1 MSSNDL
7 FSNKP
12 LNILK
17 ASLPYVPSTM
27 QKVISYYIKIEEFNI
42 MRNSFNTSPD
52 DLLSACDNGSDNNHK
67 NNPIELINAVKPYL
81 NSEEK
86 NLIDMFMNMVS
97 AFNMYNTYKS
107 LNLPALRPESFN
119 FNNPD
124 GTLYNSGNKPNT
136 SDIDDGGFVN
146 GPDYDNDN
154 ISHADNLENVSNK
167 NIINASYNGNN
178 MNNSSDSNI
187 SNTINNN
194 FNKNMNNTPDNSNNK
209 QGNSSPNNIPA
220 NIDIDA
226 LKNMLSPSQRAMF
239 DTYSSL
245 LNKNK

>member
-52 DLLSACDNGSDNNHK
+52 DLLSACDNSSDKNHK

-107 LNLPALRPESFN
+107 LNLPALRPEAFN

-124 GTLYNSGNKPNT
+124 GPLYNSCNKPDN
-136 SDIDDGGFVN
+136 SDIEKDSLIN
-146 GPDYDNDN
+146 STDYDNDN
-154 ISHADNLENVSNK
+154 ISHSDNLESVYDK
-167 NIINASYNGNN
+167 NINNASYSGNN

-187 SNTINNN
+187 NNVINN
-194 FNKNMNNTPDNSNNK
+194 FNKNMNTTSDNSNNN

>member
-42 MRNSFNTSPD
+42 MRNSFNTSHD
-52 DLLSACDNGSDNNHK
+52 NLLSACDNGSDNNHK
-67 NNPIELINAVKPYL
+67 NKPIELINAVKPYL
-81 NSEEK
+81 NTEEK
-86 NLIDMFMNMVS
+86 NLIDMFMNMVN

-124 GTLYNSGNKPNT
+124 GPVYNSGNK
-136 SDIDDGGFVN
+136 SDASNIENDSFIN
-146 GPDYDNDN
+146 GTDYDNDN
-154 ISHADNLENVSNK
+154 
-167 NIINASYNGNN
+167 
-178 MNNSSDSNI
+178 
-187 SNTINNN
+187 
-194 FNKNMNNTPDNSNNK
+194 PNNK
-209 QGNSSPNNIPA
+209 QSNSSPDNIPA
-220 NIDIDA
+220 SIDIDA

>member
-42 MRNSFNTSPD
+42 MRNSFNNSHD
-52 DLLSACDNGSDNNHK
+52 NLISACDNGSDNNHK
-67 NNPIELINAVKPYL
+67 NKPIELINAVKPYL
-81 NSEEK
+81 NTEEK
-86 NLIDMFMNMVS
+86 NLIDMFMNMVN

-124 GTLYNSGNKPNT
+124 GPVYNSVNK
-136 SDIDDGGFVN
+136 SDASNIENDSFIN
-146 GPDYDNDN
+146 GTDYDNDN
-154 ISHADNLENVSNK
+154 
-167 NIINASYNGNN
+167 
-178 MNNSSDSNI
+178 
-187 SNTINNN
+187 
-194 FNKNMNNTPDNSNNK
+194 PNNK
-209 QGNSSPNNIPA
+209 QSNSSPDNIPA

>member
-42 MRNSFNTSPD
+42 MRNSFNTSHD
-52 DLLSACDNGSDNNHK
+52 NLLSACDNGSDNNHK
-67 NNPIELINAVKPYL
+67 NKPIELINAVKPYL
-81 NSEEK
+81 NTEEK
-86 NLIDMFMNMVS
+86 NLIDMFMNMVN

-124 GTLYNSGNKPNT
+124 GPVYNSGNK
-136 SDIDDGGFVN
+136 SDASNIENDSFIN
-146 GPDYDNDN
+146 GTDYDNDN
-154 ISHADNLENVSNK
+154 
-167 NIINASYNGNN
+167 
-178 MNNSSDSNI
+178 
-187 SNTINNN
+187 
-194 FNKNMNNTPDNSNNK
+194 PNNK
-209 QGNSSPNNIPA
+209 QSNSSPDNIPA

>member
-42 MRNSFNTSPD
+42 MRNSFNTSHD
-52 DLLSACDNGSDNNHK
+52 NLLSACDNGSDNNHK
-67 NNPIELINAVKPYL
+67 NKPIELINAVKPYL
-81 NSEEK
+81 NTEEK
-86 NLIDMFMNMVS
+86 NLIDMFMNMVN

-124 GTLYNSGNKPNT
+124 GPVYNSVNK
-136 SDIDDGGFVN
+136 SDASNIENDSFIN
-146 GPDYDNDN
+146 GTDYDNDN
-154 ISHADNLENVSNK
+154 
-167 NIINASYNGNN
+167 
-178 MNNSSDSNI
+178 
-187 SNTINNN
+187 
-194 FNKNMNNTPDNSNNK
+194 PNNK
-209 QGNSSPNNIPA
+209 QSNSSPDNIPA

>member
-42 MRNSFNTSPD
+42 MRNSFNTSHD
-52 DLLSACDNGSDNNHK
+52 NLLSACDNGSDNNHK
-67 NNPIELINAVKPYL
+67 NKPIELINAVKPYL
-81 NSEEK
+81 NTEEK
-86 NLIDMFMNMVS
+86 NLIDMFMNMVN

-124 GTLYNSGNKPNT
+124 GPVYNSGNK
-136 SDIDDGGFVN
+136 SDSSNIENDSFIN
-146 GPDYDNDN
+146 GTDYDNDN
-154 ISHADNLENVSNK
+154 
-167 NIINASYNGNN
+167 
-178 MNNSSDSNI
+178 
-187 SNTINNN
+187 
-194 FNKNMNNTPDNSNNK
+194 PNNK
-209 QGNSSPNNIPA
+209 QSNSSPDNIPA

>member
-81 NSEEK
+81 NTEEK
-86 NLIDMFMNMVS
+86 NLIDMFMNMVN

-124 GTLYNSGNKPNT
+124 GPVYNSGNK
-136 SDIDDGGFVN
+136 SDASNIENDSFIN
-146 GPDYDNDN
+146 GTDYNNDN
-154 ISHADNLENVSNK
+154 
-167 NIINASYNGNN
+167 
-178 MNNSSDSNI
+178 
-187 SNTINNN
+187 
-194 FNKNMNNTPDNSNNK
+194 PDNK
-209 QGNSSPNNIPA
+209 QSNSSPDNIPA

>member
-42 MRNSFNTSPD
+42 MRNSFNNSHD
-52 DLLSACDNGSDNNHK
+52 NLLSACDNGSDNNHK
-67 NNPIELINAVKPYL
+67 NKPIELINAVKPYL
-81 NSEEK
+81 NTEEK
-86 NLIDMFMNMVS
+86 NLIDMFMNMVN

-107 LNLPALRPESFN
+107 LNLPSLRPESFD

-124 GTLYNSGNKPNT
+124 GPVYNSVNK
-136 SDIDDGGFVN
+136 SDASNIENDSFIN
-146 GPDYDNDN
+146 GTDYDNDN
-154 ISHADNLENVSNK
+154 
-167 NIINASYNGNN
+167 
-178 MNNSSDSNI
+178 
-187 SNTINNN
+187 
-194 FNKNMNNTPDNSNNK
+194 PNNK
-209 QGNSSPNNIPA
+209 QSNSSPDNIPA

>member
-42 MRNSFNTSPD
+42 MRNSFNTSHD
-52 DLLSACDNGSDNNHK
+52 NLLSACDNGSDNNHK
-67 NNPIELINAVKPYL
+67 NKPIELINAVKPYL
-81 NSEEK
+81 NTEEK
-86 NLIDMFMNMVS
+86 NLIDMFMNMVN
-97 AFNMYNTYKS
+97 AFNMYTSYKS

-124 GTLYNSGNKPNT
+124 GPVYNSGNK
-136 SDIDDGGFVN
+136 SDASNIENDSFIN
-146 GPDYDNDN
+146 GTDYDNDN
-154 ISHADNLENVSNK
+154 
-167 NIINASYNGNN
+167 
-178 MNNSSDSNI
+178 
-187 SNTINNN
+187 
-194 FNKNMNNTPDNSNNK
+194 PNNK
-209 QGNSSPNNIPA
+209 QSNSSPDNIPA

>member
-1 MSSNDL
+1 MNSNDL

-42 MRNSFNTSPD
+42 MRNSFNTSHD
-52 DLLSACDNGSDNNHK
+52 NLLSACDNGSDNNHK
-67 NNPIELINAVKPYL
+67 NKPIELINAVKPYL
-81 NSEEK
+81 NTEEK
-86 NLIDMFMNMVS
+86 NLIDMFMNMVN

-107 LNLPALRPESFN
+107 LNLPALRPESFD

-124 GTLYNSGNKPNT
+124 GPVYNSGNK
-136 SDIDDGGFVN
+136 SDASNIENDSFIN
-146 GPDYDNDN
+146 GTDYDNDN
-154 ISHADNLENVSNK
+154 
-167 NIINASYNGNN
+167 
-178 MNNSSDSNI
+178 
-187 SNTINNN
+187 
-194 FNKNMNNTPDNSNNK
+194 PNNK
-209 QGNSSPNNIPA
+209 QSNSSPDNIPA

>member
-42 MRNSFNTSPD
+42 MRNSFNTSHD
-52 DLLSACDNGSDNNHK
+52 NLLSACDNGSDNNHK
-67 NNPIELINAVKPYL
+67 NKPIELINAVKPYL
-81 NSEEK
+81 NTEEK
-86 NLIDMFMNMVS
+86 NLIDMVN

-124 GTLYNSGNKPNT
+124 GPVYNSGNK
-136 SDIDDGGFVN
+136 SDASNIENDSFIN
-146 GPDYDNDN
+146 GTDYDNDN
-154 ISHADNLENVSNK
+154 
-167 NIINASYNGNN
+167 
-178 MNNSSDSNI
+178 
-187 SNTINNN
+187 
-194 FNKNMNNTPDNSNNK
+194 PNNK
-209 QGNSSPNNIPA
+209 QSNSSPDNIPA

>member
-124 GTLYNSGNKPNT
+124 GTLYNSGNK
-136 SDIDDGGFVN
+136 SDASNIENDSFIN
-146 GPDYDNDN
+146 GTDYNNDN
-154 ISHADNLENVSNK
+154 
-167 NIINASYNGNN
+167 
-178 MNNSSDSNI
+178 
-187 SNTINNN
+187 
-194 FNKNMNNTPDNSNNK
+194 PDNK
-209 QGNSSPNNIPA
+209 QSNSSPDNIPA

>member
-42 MRNSFNTSPD
+42 MRNSFNTSHD
-52 DLLSACDNGSDNNHK
+52 NLLSACDNGSDNNHK
-67 NNPIELINAVKPYL
+67 NKPIELINAVKPYL
-81 NSEEK
+81 NTEEK
-86 NLIDMFMNMVS
+86 NLIDMFMNMVN

-124 GTLYNSGNKPNT
+124 GPVYNSGNK
-136 SDIDDGGFVN
+136 SDASNIENDSFIN
-146 GPDYDNDN
+146 GTDYDNDN
-154 ISHADNLENVSNK
+154 
-167 NIINASYNGNN
+167 
-178 MNNSSDSNI
+178 
-187 SNTINNN
+187 
-194 FNKNMNNTPDNSNNK
+194 PNNK
-209 QGNSSPNNIPA
+209 QSNSSPDNIPT

>member
-42 MRNSFNTSPD
+42 MRNSFNASPD

-107 LNLPALRPESFN
+107 LNLPALRPEAFN

-124 GTLYNSGNKPNT
+124 GPLYNSGNKPDT
-136 SDIDDGGFVN
+136 SDIDNDSFIN
-146 GPDYDNDN
+146 GTDYDNDN
-154 ISHADNLENVSNK
+154 ISHSDNLESVYDK
-167 NIINASYNGNN
+167 NINNASYSGNN
-178 MNNSSDSNI
+178 MNNSSDNNI
-187 SNTINNN
+187 NNVINN
-194 FNKNMNNTPDNSNNK
+194 FNKNMHNTSDNSNNN
-209 QGNSSPNNIPA
+209 QGNSAPNNIPA

>member
-42 MRNSFNTSPD
+42 MRNSFNTSHD
-52 DLLSACDNGSDNNHK
+52 NLLSACDNGSDNNHK
-67 NNPIELINAVKPYL
+67 NKPIELINAVKPYL
-81 NSEEK
+81 NTEEK
-86 NLIDMFMNMVS
+86 NLIDMFMNMVN

-107 LNLPALRPESFN
+107 LNLPALRSESFN

-124 GTLYNSGNKPNT
+124 GPVYNSGNK
-136 SDIDDGGFVN
+136 SDASNIENDRFIN
-146 GPDYDNDN
+146 GTDYDNDN
-154 ISHADNLENVSNK
+154 
-167 NIINASYNGNN
+167 
-178 MNNSSDSNI
+178 
-187 SNTINNN
+187 
-194 FNKNMNNTPDNSNNK
+194 PNNK
-209 QGNSSPNNIPA
+209 QSNSSPDNIPA
-220 NIDIDA
+220 NIDIDT

>member
-42 MRNSFNTSPD
+42 MRNSFNTSHD
-52 DLLSACDNGSDNNHK
+52 NLLSACDNGSDNNHK
-67 NNPIELINAVKPYL
+67 NKPIELINAVKPYL

-107 LNLPALRPESFN
+107 LNLPALRPEAFN

-124 GTLYNSGNKPNT
+124 GTLYNSGNK
-136 SDIDDGGFVN
+136 SDASNIENDSFIN

-154 ISHADNLENVSNK
+154 
-167 NIINASYNGNN
+167 
-178 MNNSSDSNI
+178 
-187 SNTINNN
+187 
-194 FNKNMNNTPDNSNNK
+194 PDNK
-209 QGNSSPNNIPA
+209 QSNSSPNNIPA

-226 LKNMLSPSQRAMF
+226 LKNMLSPSQRAIF

>member
-42 MRNSFNTSPD
+42 MRNSFNTSHD
-52 DLLSACDNGSDNNHK
+52 NLLSACDNGSDNNHK
-67 NNPIELINAVKPYL
+67 NKPIELINAVKPYL
-81 NSEEK
+81 NTEEK
-86 NLIDMFMNMVS
+86 NLIDMFMNMVN

-124 GTLYNSGNKPNT
+124 GPVYNSGNK
-136 SDIDDGGFVN
+136 SDASNIEN
-146 GPDYDNDN
+146 GSFINGTDYDNDN
-154 ISHADNLENVSNK
+154 
-167 NIINASYNGNN
+167 
-178 MNNSSDSNI
+178 
-187 SNTINNN
+187 
-194 FNKNMNNTPDNSNNK
+194 PNNK
-209 QGNSSPNNIPA
+209 QSNSSPDNIPA

>member
-42 MRNSFNTSPD
+42 MRNSFNTSHD
-52 DLLSACDNGSDNNHK
+52 NLLSACDNGSDNNHK
-67 NNPIELINAVKPYL
+67 NKPIELINAVKPYL
-81 NSEEK
+81 NTEEN
-86 NLIDMFMNMVS
+86 NLIDMFMNMVN

-124 GTLYNSGNKPNT
+124 GPVYNSGNK
-136 SDIDDGGFVN
+136 SDASNIENDSFIN
-146 GPDYDNDN
+146 GTDYDNDN
-154 ISHADNLENVSNK
+154 
-167 NIINASYNGNN
+167 
-178 MNNSSDSNI
+178 
-187 SNTINNN
+187 
-194 FNKNMNNTPDNSNNK
+194 PNNK
-209 QGNSSPNNIPA
+209 QSNSSPDNIPA

>member
-17 ASLPYVPSTM
+17 ASLPYVPSTI

-42 MRNSFNTSPD
+42 MRNSFNNSHD
-52 DLLSACDNGSDNNHK
+52 NLLSACDNGSDNNHK
-67 NNPIELINAVKPYL
+67 NKPIELINAVKPYL
-81 NSEEK
+81 NTEEK
-86 NLIDMFMNMVS
+86 NLIDMFMNMVN

-124 GTLYNSGNKPNT
+124 GPVYNSGNK
-136 SDIDDGGFVN
+136 SDASNIENDSFIN
-146 GPDYDNDN
+146 GTDYDNDN
-154 ISHADNLENVSNK
+154 
-167 NIINASYNGNN
+167 
-178 MNNSSDSNI
+178 
-187 SNTINNN
+187 
-194 FNKNMNNTPDNSNNK
+194 PNNK
-209 QGNSSPNNIPA
+209 QSNSSPDNIPA

>member
-42 MRNSFNTSPD
+42 MRNSFNTSHD
-52 DLLSACDNGSDNNHK
+52 NLLSACDNGSDNNHK
-67 NNPIELINAVKPYL
+67 NKPIELINAVKPYL
-81 NSEEK
+81 NTEEK
-86 NLIDMFMNMVS
+86 NLIDMFMNMVN

-107 LNLPALRPESFN
+107 LNLPALHPESFN

-124 GTLYNSGNKPNT
+124 GPVYNSGNK
-136 SDIDDGGFVN
+136 SDASNIENDSFIN
-146 GPDYDNDN
+146 GTDYDN
-154 ISHADNLENVSNK
+154 
-167 NIINASYNGNN
+167 NN
-178 MNNSSDSNI
+178 
-187 SNTINNN
+187 
-194 FNKNMNNTPDNSNNK
+194 PNNK
-209 QGNSSPNNIPA
+209 QSNSSPDNIPA

>member
-86 NLIDMFMNMVS
+86 NLIDMFMNMVN

-124 GTLYNSGNKPNT
+124 GTLYNSGNKPDASNIEND
-136 SDIDDGGFVN
+136 SFIN
-146 GPDYDNDN
+146 GTDYNNDN
-154 ISHADNLENVSNK
+154 
-167 NIINASYNGNN
+167 
-178 MNNSSDSNI
+178 
-187 SNTINNN
+187 
-194 FNKNMNNTPDNSNNK
+194 PDNK
-209 QGNSSPNNIPA
+209 QSNSSPNNIPA

-226 LKNMLSPSQRAMF
+226 LKNMLSPSQRAIF

>member
-86 NLIDMFMNMVS
+86 NLIDMFMNMVN

-107 LNLPALRPESFN
+107 LNLPALRPEAFN

-124 GTLYNSGNKPNT
+124 GTLYNSGNK
-136 SDIDDGGFVN
+136 SDASNIENDSFIN
-146 GPDYDNDN
+146 GTDYDN
-154 ISHADNLENVSNK
+154 
-167 NIINASYNGNN
+167 GN
-178 MNNSSDSNI
+178 
-187 SNTINNN
+187 
-194 FNKNMNNTPDNSNNK
+194 PDNK
-209 QGNSSPNNIPA
+209 QSNSSPDNIPA

>member
-42 MRNSFNTSPD
+42 MRNSFNTSHD
-52 DLLSACDNGSDNNHK
+52 NLLSACDNGSDNNHK
-67 NNPIELINAVKPYL
+67 NKPIELINAVKPYL
-81 NSEEK
+81 NTEEK
-86 NLIDMFMNMVS
+86 NLIDMFMNMVN

-124 GTLYNSGNKPNT
+124 GPVYNSGNK
-136 SDIDDGGFVN
+136 SDASNIENDSFIN
-146 GPDYDNDN
+146 GTDYDNDN
-154 ISHADNLENVSNK
+154 
-167 NIINASYNGNN
+167 
-178 MNNSSDSNI
+178 
-187 SNTINNN
+187 
-194 FNKNMNNTPDNSNNK
+194 PDNK
-209 QGNSSPNNIPA
+209 QSNSSPDNIPA

>member
-42 MRNSFNTSPD
+42 MRNSFNTSHD
-52 DLLSACDNGSDNNHK
+52 NLLSACDNGSDNNHK
-67 NNPIELINAVKPYL
+67 NKPIELINAVKPYL
-81 NSEEK
+81 NTEEK
-86 NLIDMFMNMVS
+86 NLIDMFMNMVN

-107 LNLPALRPESFN
+107 LNLPALRSESFN

-124 GTLYNSGNKPNT
+124 GPVYNSGNK
-136 SDIDDGGFVN
+136 SDASNIENDSFIN
-146 GPDYDNDN
+146 GTDYDNDN
-154 ISHADNLENVSNK
+154 
-167 NIINASYNGNN
+167 
-178 MNNSSDSNI
+178 
-187 SNTINNN
+187 
-194 FNKNMNNTPDNSNNK
+194 PNNK
-209 QGNSSPNNIPA
+209 QSNSSPDNIPA

>member
-86 NLIDMFMNMVS
+86 NLIDMFMNMVN

-107 LNLPALRPESFN
+107 LNLPALRPEAFN

-124 GTLYNSGNKPNT
+124 GTLYNSGNK
-136 SDIDDGGFVN
+136 SDASNIENDSFIN
-146 GPDYDNDN
+146 GTDYNNDN
-154 ISHADNLENVSNK
+154 
-167 NIINASYNGNN
+167 
-178 MNNSSDSNI
+178 
-187 SNTINNN
+187 
-194 FNKNMNNTPDNSNNK
+194 PDNK
-209 QGNSSPNNIPA
+209 QSNSSPDNIPA

>member
-107 LNLPALRPESFN
+107 LNLPALRPEAFN
-119 FNNPD
+119 FNNSD
-124 GTLYNSGNKPNT
+124 GPVYNSGNKSDT
-136 SDIDDGGFVN
+136 SDMDDDGFIN
-146 GPDYDNDN
+146 GTDYDNDN
-154 ISHADNLENVSNK
+154 ISHSDNSESVYDK
-167 NIINASYNGNN
+167 NINNTSFSGNN
-178 MNNSSDSNI
+178 MNNSSDN
-187 SNTINNN
+187 NINNVI
-194 FNKNMNNTPDNSNNK
+194 KNMNNASDNSNNN
-209 QGNSSPNNIPA
+209 QVNSSPNNIPA

>member
-42 MRNSFNTSPD
+42 MRNSFNTSHD
-52 DLLSACDNGSDNNHK
+52 NLLSACDNGSDNNHK
-67 NNPIELINAVKPYL
+67 NKPIELINAVKPYL
-81 NSEEK
+81 NTEEK
-86 NLIDMFMNMVS
+86 NLIDMFMNMVN

-124 GTLYNSGNKPNT
+124 GPVYNSGNK
-136 SDIDDGGFVN
+136 SDASNIENDSFIN
-146 GPDYDNDN
+146 GTDYDNDN
-154 ISHADNLENVSNK
+154 
-167 NIINASYNGNN
+167 
-178 MNNSSDSNI
+178 
-187 SNTINNN
+187 
-194 FNKNMNNTPDNSNNK
+194 PDNK
-209 QGNSSPNNIPA
+209 QSNSSPDNIPA

-226 LKNMLSPSQRAMF
+226 LKNMLSLSQRAMF

>member
-1 MSSNDL
+1 MNSNDL

-42 MRNSFNTSPD
+42 MRNSFNTSHD
-52 DLLSACDNGSDNNHK
+52 NLLSACDNGSDNNHK
-67 NNPIELINAVKPYL
+67 NKPIELINAVKPYL

-107 LNLPALRPESFN
+107 LNLPALHPESFN

-124 GTLYNSGNKPNT
+124 GPIYNSGNK
-136 SDIDDGGFVN
+136 SDDSNIENDSFIN
-146 GPDYDNDN
+146 GTDYDNDN
-154 ISHADNLENVSNK
+154 SN
-167 NIINASYNGNN
+167 NN
-178 MNNSSDSNI
+178 QSNSS
-187 SNTINNN
+187 
-194 FNKNMNNTPDNSNNK
+194 PDNS
-209 QGNSSPNNIPA
+209 PA

>member
-52 DLLSACDNGSDNNHK
+52 DLLSACDNGSDSNHK

-124 GTLYNSGNKPNT
+124 GPVYNSGNK
-136 SDIDDGGFVN
+136 SDASNIENDSFIN
-146 GPDYDNDN
+146 GTDYNNDN
-154 ISHADNLENVSNK
+154 
-167 NIINASYNGNN
+167 
-178 MNNSSDSNI
+178 
-187 SNTINNN
+187 
-194 FNKNMNNTPDNSNNK
+194 PDNK
-209 QGNSSPNNIPA
+209 QSNSSPDNIPA

>member
-1 MSSNDL
+1 MSSNAL

-42 MRNSFNTSPD
+42 MRNSFNTSHD
-52 DLLSACDNGSDNNHK
+52 NLLSACDNGSDNNHK
-67 NNPIELINAVKPYL
+67 NKPIELINAVKPYL
-81 NSEEK
+81 NTEEK
-86 NLIDMFMNMVS
+86 NLIDMFMNMVN

-107 LNLPALRPESFN
+107 LNLPALHPESFN

-124 GTLYNSGNKPNT
+124 GPVYNSGNK
-136 SDIDDGGFVN
+136 SDASNIENDSFIN
-146 GPDYDNDN
+146 GTDYDN
-154 ISHADNLENVSNK
+154 
-167 NIINASYNGNN
+167 NN
-178 MNNSSDSNI
+178 
-187 SNTINNN
+187 
-194 FNKNMNNTPDNSNNK
+194 PNNK
-209 QGNSSPNNIPA
+209 QSNSSPDNIPA

>member
-42 MRNSFNTSPD
+42 MRNSFNNSHD
-52 DLLSACDNGSDNNHK
+52 NLLSACDNGSDNNHK
-67 NNPIELINAVKPYL
+67 NKPIELINAVKPYL
-81 NSEEK
+81 NTEEK
-86 NLIDMFMNMVS
+86 NLIDMFMNMVN

-124 GTLYNSGNKPNT
+124 GPVYNSGNK
-136 SDIDDGGFVN
+136 SDASNIENDSFIN
-146 GPDYDNDN
+146 GTDYDN
-154 ISHADNLENVSNK
+154 
-167 NIINASYNGNN
+167 NN
-178 MNNSSDSNI
+178 
-187 SNTINNN
+187 
-194 FNKNMNNTPDNSNNK
+194 PNNK
-209 QGNSSPNNIPA
+209 QSNSSPDNIPA

>member
-42 MRNSFNTSPD
+42 MRNSFNNSHD
-52 DLLSACDNGSDNNHK
+52 NLLSACDNGSDNNHK
-67 NNPIELINAVKPYL
+67 NKPIELINAVKPYL
-81 NSEEK
+81 NTEEK
-86 NLIDMFMNMVS
+86 NLIDMFMNMVN

-124 GTLYNSGNKPNT
+124 GPVYNSGNK
-136 SDIDDGGFVN
+136 SDASNIENDSFIN
-146 GPDYDNDN
+146 GTDYDNDN
-154 ISHADNLENVSNK
+154 PNK
-167 NIINASYNGNN
+167 
-178 MNNSSDSNI
+178 
-187 SNTINNN
+187 
-194 FNKNMNNTPDNSNNK
+194 K
-209 QGNSSPNNIPA
+209 QSNSSPDNIPA

>member
-42 MRNSFNTSPD
+42 MRNSFNTSHD
-52 DLLSACDNGSDNNHK
+52 NLLSACDNGSDNNHK
-67 NNPIELINAVKPYL
+67 NKPIELINAVKPYL

-124 GTLYNSGNKPNT
+124 GPIYNSGNK
-136 SDIDDGGFVN
+136 SDDSNIENDSFIN
-146 GPDYDNDN
+146 GTDYDNDN
-154 ISHADNLENVSNK
+154 
-167 NIINASYNGNN
+167 
-178 MNNSSDSNI
+178 
-187 SNTINNN
+187 
-194 FNKNMNNTPDNSNNK
+194 PNNK
-209 QGNSSPNNIPA
+209 QSNSSPDNIPA

>member
-42 MRNSFNTSPD
+42 MRNSFNTSHD
-52 DLLSACDNGSDNNHK
+52 NLLSACDNGSDNNHK
-67 NNPIELINAVKPYL
+67 NKPIELINAVKPYL
-81 NSEEK
+81 NTEEK
-86 NLIDMFMNMVS
+86 NLIDMFMNMVN
-97 AFNMYNTYKS
+97 AFNIYNTYKS

-124 GTLYNSGNKPNT
+124 GPVYNSGNK
-136 SDIDDGGFVN
+136 SDASNIENDSFIN
-146 GPDYDNDN
+146 GTDYDNDN
-154 ISHADNLENVSNK
+154 
-167 NIINASYNGNN
+167 
-178 MNNSSDSNI
+178 
-187 SNTINNN
+187 
-194 FNKNMNNTPDNSNNK
+194 PNNK
-209 QGNSSPNNIPA
+209 QSNSSPDNIPA

>member
-42 MRNSFNTSPD
+42 MRNSFNTSHD
-52 DLLSACDNGSDNNHK
+52 NLLSACDNGSDNNHK
-67 NNPIELINAVKPYL
+67 NKPIELINAVKPYL
-81 NSEEK
+81 NTEEK
-86 NLIDMFMNMVS
+86 NLIDMFMNMVN

-107 LNLPALRPESFN
+107 LNLPALRPESFD

-124 GTLYNSGNKPNT
+124 GPVYNSGNK
-136 SDIDDGGFVN
+136 SDASNIENDSFIN
-146 GPDYDNDN
+146 GTDYDNDN
-154 ISHADNLENVSNK
+154 
-167 NIINASYNGNN
+167 
-178 MNNSSDSNI
+178 
-187 SNTINNN
+187 
-194 FNKNMNNTPDNSNNK
+194 PNNK
-209 QGNSSPNNIPA
+209 QSNSSSDNIPA

-245 LNKNK
+245 INKNK

>member
-42 MRNSFNTSPD
+42 MRNSFNTSHD
-52 DLLSACDNGSDNNHK
+52 NLLSACDNGSDNNHK
-67 NNPIELINAVKPYL
+67 YKPIELINAVKPYL
-81 NSEEK
+81 NTEEK
-86 NLIDMFMNMVS
+86 NLIDMFMNMVN

-124 GTLYNSGNKPNT
+124 GPVYNSGNK
-136 SDIDDGGFVN
+136 SDASNIENDSFIN
-146 GPDYDNDN
+146 GTDYDNDN
-154 ISHADNLENVSNK
+154 
-167 NIINASYNGNN
+167 
-178 MNNSSDSNI
+178 
-187 SNTINNN
+187 
-194 FNKNMNNTPDNSNNK
+194 PNNK
-209 QGNSSPNNIPA
+209 QSNSSPDNIPA

>member
-42 MRNSFNTSPD
+42 MRNSFNTSHD
-52 DLLSACDNGSDNNHK
+52 NLLSACDNGSDNNHK
-67 NNPIELINAVKPYL
+67 NKPIELINAVKPYL
-81 NSEEK
+81 NIEEK
-86 NLIDMFMNMVS
+86 NLIDMFMNMVN

-107 LNLPALRPESFN
+107 LNLPALRSESFN

-124 GTLYNSGNKPNT
+124 GPVYNSGNK
-136 SDIDDGGFVN
+136 SDASNIENDRFIN
-146 GPDYDNDN
+146 GTDYDNDN
-154 ISHADNLENVSNK
+154 
-167 NIINASYNGNN
+167 
-178 MNNSSDSNI
+178 
-187 SNTINNN
+187 
-194 FNKNMNNTPDNSNNK
+194 PNNK
-209 QGNSSPNNIPA
+209 QSNSSPDNIPA
-220 NIDIDA
+220 NIDIDT

>member
-42 MRNSFNTSPD
+42 MRNSFNTSHD
-52 DLLSACDNGSDNNHK
+52 NLLSACDNGSDNNHK
-67 NNPIELINAVKPYL
+67 NKPIELINAVKPYL
-81 NSEEK
+81 NTEEK
-86 NLIDMFMNMVS
+86 NLIDMFMNMVN

-124 GTLYNSGNKPNT
+124 GPVYNSGNK
-136 SDIDDGGFVN
+136 SDASNIENDRFIN
-146 GPDYDNDN
+146 GTDYDNDN
-154 ISHADNLENVSNK
+154 
-167 NIINASYNGNN
+167 
-178 MNNSSDSNI
+178 
-187 SNTINNN
+187 
-194 FNKNMNNTPDNSNNK
+194 PNNK
-209 QGNSSPNNIPA
+209 QSNSSPDNIPA

-239 DTYSSL
+239 ETYSSL

>member
-42 MRNSFNTSPD
+42 MRNSFNTSHD
-52 DLLSACDNGSDNNHK
+52 NLLSACDNGSDNNHK
-67 NNPIELINAVKPYL
+67 NKPIELINAVKPYL
-81 NSEEK
+81 NTEEK
-86 NLIDMFMNMVS
+86 NLIDMFMNMVN

-107 LNLPALRPESFN
+107 LNLPTLRPESFN

-124 GTLYNSGNKPNT
+124 GPVYNSGNK
-136 SDIDDGGFVN
+136 SDASNIENDSFIN
-146 GPDYDNDN
+146 GTDYDNDN
-154 ISHADNLENVSNK
+154 
-167 NIINASYNGNN
+167 
-178 MNNSSDSNI
+178 
-187 SNTINNN
+187 
-194 FNKNMNNTPDNSNNK
+194 PNNK
-209 QGNSSPNNIPA
+209 QSNSSPDNIPA

>member
-42 MRNSFNTSPD
+42 MRNSFNTSHD
-52 DLLSACDNGSDNNHK
+52 NLLSACDNGSDNNHK
-67 NNPIELINAVKPYL
+67 NKPIELINAVKPYL
-81 NSEEK
+81 NTEEK
-86 NLIDMFMNMVS
+86 NLIDMFMNMVN

-107 LNLPALRPESFN
+107 LNLPALRSESFN

-124 GTLYNSGNKPNT
+124 GPVYNSVNK
-136 SDIDDGGFVN
+136 SDASNIENDSFIN
-146 GPDYDNDN
+146 GTDYDNDN
-154 ISHADNLENVSNK
+154 
-167 NIINASYNGNN
+167 
-178 MNNSSDSNI
+178 
-187 SNTINNN
+187 
-194 FNKNMNNTPDNSNNK
+194 PNNK
-209 QGNSSPNNIPA
+209 QSNSSPDNIPA